1 MEKAD
6 NTQEQ
11 MSDVIREIEILRKN
25 KKELLEMKNTAT
37 EIKNAFDG
45 LISTLD
51 RAEERI
57 SRLKGISIETSKNE
71 KRSEKD

>member
-11 MSDVIREIEILRKN
+11 MRDVIREIEILRKN

-45 LISTLD
+45 LT
-51 RAEERI
+51 
-57 SRLKGISIETSKNE
+57 GQGWGKNL
-71 KRSEKD
+71 